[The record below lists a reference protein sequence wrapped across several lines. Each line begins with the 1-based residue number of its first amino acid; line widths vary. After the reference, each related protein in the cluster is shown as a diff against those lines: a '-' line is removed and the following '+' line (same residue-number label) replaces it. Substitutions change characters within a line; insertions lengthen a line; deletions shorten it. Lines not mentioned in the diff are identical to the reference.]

1 MCERGGE
8 LNRKFHGRNSRYVT
22 DRNISWKFLRG
33 IGGEVKTATDGQGN
47 DSYALGALHS
57 ARGHRR
63 LGAEAARVSD
73 RNTLSLFERPS
84 RLIVLPG
91 PFLVR

>member
-1 MCERGGE
+1 MRERGGE

-47 DSYALGALHS
+47 DSYALEALHS

-63 LGAEAARVSD
+63 LGAEVARVSEIFF
-73 RNTLSLFERPS
+73 RCVAERHTSNPT
-84 RLIVLPG
+84 RL
-91 PFLVR
+91 